1 LTEKAEAQRQKEK
14 LMLVV
19 GSLRAL
25 LPIST
30 LTLRRITFNTYVT
43 LKYRFVYAS
52 PNQVIYQVIKFN
64 AYAYEPTGNSSKF

>member
-30 LTLRRITFNTYVT
+30 LTLKTHNF
-43 LKYRFVYAS
+43 
-52 PNQVIYQVIKFN
+52 
-64 AYAYEPTGNSSKF
+64 